1 MGVLSGIRVLE
12 FEAIGP
18 GPFGTMLLADM
29 GADVIRVDRPVP
41 HSDLGPK
48 STGPRIDITGRG
60 RRSVTLDHKQTESVR
75 VALDLIERADVVI
88 EGFRPGAMERLGLG
102 PEVALARNPRL
113 VYGRMTG
120 WGQTGPLADR
130 AGHDLNYIA
139 LSGVLSGIG
148 PAGGK
153 PAVPLNLV
161 GDYGGGGML
170 LAMGVLAALLNV
182 QRGGAGQ
189 VVDAAMIEGAAQL
202 GAVFWGMIA
211 SGNWKEERGSNW
223 IDSGAPWYD
232 TYRTRDGHYMAVGA
246 VESRFYA
253 ELVDKLGLAGAGL
266 PSQHDRAGWPHLR
279 EAFERAFERRT
290 RAEWCAVFDGSD
302 ACVAPVLGFSEAPS
316 HAQHRARGSFVEV
329 GGVIQPG
336 PAPRFSATP
345 SALPRRAPARG
356 EHGAA
361 ALQDW
366 GFDAT
371 EISRLQQQG
380 LGLLSNSNG
389 NRTEKDK

>member
-29 GADVIRVDRPVP
+29 GADVIRIDRPVA
-41 HSDLGPK
+41 HADLGLR
-48 STGPRIDITGRG
+48 SSGPRIDITGRG
-60 RRSVTLDHKQTESVR
+60 RRSVTLDLKQPAAAAT
-75 VALDLIERADVVI
+75 ALALIERADVVI

-102 PEVALARNPRL
+102 PEVALARNPKL

-120 WGQTGPLADR
+120 WGQTGPLAER

-148 PAGGK
+148 PVGGK
-153 PAVPLNLV
+153 PTVPLNLV

-170 LAMGVLAALLNV
+170 LAVGVLAALLHV

-189 VVDAAMIEGAAQL
+189 VVDAAMVEGAAQL

-211 SGNWKEERGSNW
+211 AGHWKEARGSNW
-223 IDSGAPWYD
+223 LDGGAPWYD
-232 TYRTRDGHYMAVGA
+232 SYRTSDGHYMTVGA
-246 VESRFYA
+246 VEGRFYA
-253 ELVDKLGLAGAGL
+253 ELLARLGLADAGL
-266 PSQHDRAGWPHLR
+266 PAQHDRAGWPRLR
-279 EAFERAFERRT
+279 EAFERVFATGT
-290 RAEWCAVFDGSD
+290 RAQWCEVFDGGD
-302 ACVAPVLGFSEAPS
+302 ACVAPVLGFAEASS
-316 HAQHRARGSFVEV
+316 HAQHQARGSFVKV
-329 GGVIQPG
+329 GGVTQPG

-345 SALPRRAPARG
+345 SALPRSAPARG

-361 ALQDW
+361 ALRDW
-366 GFDAT
+366 GFDPDA
-371 EISRLQQQG
+371 ISRLQQQG
-380 LGLLSNSNG
+380 LGLLAEAAAG
-389 NRTEKDK
+389 